1 MTKPLILGSSNA
13 GTWRDCHEKY
23 RLRYVE
29 HLVPKKP
36 DMKTTFG
43 SAFHHAADMYYK
55 TQDMQQSQEE
65 FVKVARTADLP
76 LSMDHETK
84 ENPRSIERGINLF
97 EAWVAKYEKE
107 PFKLMR
113 KPDGTPFTELR
124 FTLNIGEYNG
134 IQIAVTGTIDKI
146 VEAGNRIYVL
156 DIKTTRRALSQFQNS
171 MRPNH
176 QLTGYFAGAR
186 EFLGEKVFSVG
197 YDAIFIS
204 KRKPNTKKG
213 GWFNYGVDFEKDFM
227 RTFTT
232 RSEKDVELWQKNM
245 LDDAVDILRN
255 MEDRPEAPWSMNAP
269 TACWRYGRCDYLDV
283 CNHNRDKI
291 VIDSLYERKEWK
303 PYADSRDDWTEEGDD
318 ESNGS

>member
-1 MTKPLILGSSNA
+1 MLPAIPLSQLSNAEVLEFIRATQAKRVATKERAPKTPRARKNQAAENLLEQINAMIAEDKTMSKPLILGSSNA

-43 SAFHHAADMYYK
+43 SAFHGAADTYYK
-55 TQDMQQSQEE
+55 TEDMEQSLEK
-65 FVKVARTADLP
+65 FVDVARTADLP
-76 LSMDHETK
+76 QSMDHETK

-156 DIKTTRRALSQFQNS
+156 DIKTTRRGLSQFQNS

-186 EFLGEKVFSVG
+186 EFLGDKVFSVG
-197 YDAIFIS
+197 YDAIF
-204 KRKPNTKKG
+204 
-213 GWFNYGVDFEKDFM
+213 
-227 RTFTT
+227 
-232 RSEKDVELWQKNM
+232 
-245 LDDAVDILRN
+245 
-255 MEDRPEAPWSMNAP
+255 
-269 TACWRYGRCDYLDV
+269 YL
-283 CNHNRDKI
+283 
-291 VIDSLYERKEWK
+291 
-303 PYADSRDDWTEEGDD
+303 
-318 ESNGS
+318 